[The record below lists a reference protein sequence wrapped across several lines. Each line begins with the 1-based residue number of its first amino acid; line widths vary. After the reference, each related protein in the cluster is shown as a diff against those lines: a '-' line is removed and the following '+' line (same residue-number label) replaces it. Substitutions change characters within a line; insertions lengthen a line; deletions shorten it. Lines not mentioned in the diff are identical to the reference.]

1 MFYIVLIDF
10 MDIDV
15 FAICGIPLVHLAVEL

>member
-1 MFYIVLIDF
+1 MFYIDLIDY

-15 FAICGIPLVHLAVEL
+15 IAICGIPLVHLAVEL